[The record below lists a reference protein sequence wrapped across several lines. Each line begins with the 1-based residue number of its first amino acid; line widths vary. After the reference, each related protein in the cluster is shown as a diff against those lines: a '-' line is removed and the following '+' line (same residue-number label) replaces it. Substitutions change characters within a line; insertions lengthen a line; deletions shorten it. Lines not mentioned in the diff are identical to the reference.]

1 MIPGLLVR
9 PRLVDWILM
18 EMKLEVQKVDRIET
32 RVYSIGIFKQALQ
45 NHLFCLVILWGGKR
59 VSLGNI
65 FPVLYYETGYMKP
78 SSGNIM

>member
-32 RVYSIGIFKQALQ
+32 RVYSIGIFK
-45 NHLFCLVILWGGKR
+45 
-59 VSLGNI
+59 
-65 FPVLYYETGYMKP
+65 
-78 SSGNIM
+78 